1 MATKQEEVRK
11 ILDTHFIFSPLSP
24 TDKRAIEDLFE
35 IEKYPAGGAIAEAGR
50 PMTGLY
56 SVYSGS
62 IRMKGFND
70 SGKRISLGEQAEDS
84 TFGEI
89 SLLTDTNWDQQI
101 VASSDAILLKLPSSK
116 LRQFLRLNPHLEQ
129 HFRQQIGTIEMR
141 KRLRGILGSAQYSPD
156 LATEILNNI
165 GVKKIKRG
173 TYAFKQ
179 GDEDPRLYYIEGGSA
194 ELVRDMIEGTVVLE
208 KVSRG
213 GLIGETGAVT
223 GQPQNY
229 SALAVTDLTVLVIRA
244 PEVKK
249 ILDTNF
255 ELKEKLDQRIRQLK
269 EKEKDHASALKRQEG
284 MDQRIHL
291 DAISESDF
299 KRLAKKTEVGKF
311 KVLKQGAPNE
321 NVATCLAMI
330 STHFGKPFTIGQVQE
345 IANINTETATLPQV
359 CSAGE
364 QMGFRTKYYNV
375 KYDQLRQLELPAI
388 ILWENFHYV
397 VIYRATESAI
407 YVADPLTG
415 LKTINRREFEAGWD
429 GVVVVTEPTQKFKTL
444 DAPEHPYGRFIGFL
458 LPYKFY
464 FAEAFLAVLVM
475 NILGLA
481 SPLFVQN
488 IVDKV
493 VVHKDAA
500 LLNMMLLGMVMVT
513 LFTLITSA
521 AQSLLL
527 AHVIARIDMKM
538 MSEFY
543 RHILSLPL
551 RFFQSRQIG
560 DILSRFGEN
569 QKIRGILAG
578 TTITAVLDALMIVLY
593 IMMMLIYNK
602 MLTIM
607 VICFIPIYIF
617 NTLFFTP
624 RLNDIYNQLF
634 LSNAASQSSLIESLH
649 GIEAIKSTANE
660 YWARS
665 RWEDAFV
672 ENVNLGYKC
681 AKVSLLFGIISQ
693 LINLSA
699 NISILWVGANEVI
712 EDKLSIGELMGF
724 NILMGEVMGPILNM
738 VNLWSSL
745 AEIRIAMDRVN
756 DVAIVKP
763 EQSFVTSS
771 GAPPAV
777 VSKLEGRIEFRNTC
791 FRYGGEDTP
800 LILNNFN
807 LIIEPGQSVA
817 FVGPSGCGKS
827 TAIKM
832 IMGFNMPTGGEC
844 LVDGKDI
851 TAIDLNSYRRQIG
864 VVLQDSYLFSD
875 TVAGNIALGDT
886 EPDMNAVRD
895 AARLSSADDF
905 IARLQQGYQTPLGE
919 KGIQVSGGQR
929 QRICIARALYRRPK
943 ILIFDEAT
951 SALDN
956 ESEARIQQ
964 NMKAILTGKTSIA
977 IAHRLSTVR
986 DCDFICFMENG
997 QVQEKGNHDELV
1009 AMKGRYYELAK
1020 KQFDLE

>member
-1 MATKQEEVRK
+1 MATKQEEVRR

-35 IEKYPAGGAIAEAGR
+35 IEKYPAGTAIAEAGR

-62 IRMKGFND
+62 VRMKGFNET
-70 SGKRISLGEQAEDS
+70 GKRISLGEMPEES
-84 TFGEI
+84 TFGEV
-89 SLLTDTNWDQQI
+89 SLLTDANWEQQ
-101 VASSDAILLKLPSSK
+101 VTASADTILLKLPSNK
-116 LRQFLRLNPHLEQ
+116 LRSFLKLNPHLEQ
-129 HFRQQIGTIEMR
+129 HFRQQIGSIEMR
-141 KRLRGILGSAQYSPD
+141 KRLRGILGTAQYTQE
-156 LATEILNNI
+156 AANEILSNI

-173 TYAFKQ
+173 TYVFKQ
-179 GDEDPRLYYIEGGSA
+179 GDEDPRLYYIEAGA
-194 ELVRDMIEGTVVLE
+194 CELVRDMIEGTVVLE
-208 KVSRG
+208 KVGKG

-223 GQPQNY
+223 HQAQNY
-229 SALAVTDLTVLVIRA
+229 SALAVTDLTVLVIRQ

-249 ILDTNF
+249 ILDANYD
-255 ELKEKLDQRIRQLK
+255 LKERLEQRIRQLRER
-269 EKEKDHASALKRQEG
+269 EKENASALKRQEG
-284 MDQRIHL
+284 IDQRIHI
-291 DAISESDF
+291 DSIGEADF
-299 KRLAKKTEVGKF
+299 RRLAKKTEVGKF
-311 KVLKQGAPNE
+311 KLIKQQAPAE
-321 NVATCLAMI
+321 NVAACLAMI
-330 STHFGKPFTIGQVQE
+330 SEHFGKSYTVGQVQE
-345 IANINTETATLPQV
+345 MANINTEVASLPQV
-359 CSAGE
+359 CTAGE
-364 QMGFRTKYYNV
+364 HLGFRAKYYQV
-375 KYDQLRQLELPAI
+375 KYDQLKQLELPGI
-388 ILWENFHYV
+388 ILWENYHYV
-397 VIYRATESAI
+397 VIYRVTDSAV

-415 LKTINRREFEAGWD
+415 LKTVNRREFETGWD
-429 GVVVVTEPTQKFKTL
+429 GVIVVTEPTQKFKQL
-444 DAPEHPYGRFIGFL
+444 ESPEHPYARFVGFL

-464 FAEAFLAVLVM
+464 FGEAFLAVLVM
-475 NILGLA
+475 NVLGLA

-493 VVHKDAA
+493 VVHKDSA
-500 LLNMMLLGMVMVT
+500 LLNMMLAGMVMITV
-513 LFTLITSA
+513 FTLMTSS
-521 AQSLLL
+521 AQNLLL

-543 RHILSLPL
+543 RHVLSLPL

-578 TTITAVLDALMIVLY
+578 TTITVVLDALMIVLY
-593 IMMMLIYNK
+593 ILMMLIYNK
-602 MLTIM
+602 FLTIM
-607 VICFIPIYIF
+607 VLIFIPIYIG

-624 RLNDIYNQLF
+624 RLNNIYNQLF
-634 LSNAASQSSLIESLH
+634 LSSAASQSSLIESLH

-672 ENVNLGYKC
+672 ENVNLGYKS
-681 AKVSLLFGIISQ
+681 AKIELLFNTVSQ

-699 NISILWVGANEVI
+699 SISILWVGANEVMA
-712 EDKLSIGELMGF
+712 DKMSIGELMGF
-724 NILMGEVMGPILNM
+724 NMLMGEVMGPILNM
-738 VNLWSSL
+738 VRLWSNL
-745 AEIRIAMDRVN
+745 QEIRIAMDRVN
-756 DVAIVKP
+756 DVAIIKP
-763 EQSFVTSS
+763 EQSAMTST

-777 VSKLEGRIEFRNTC
+777 LPRLEGRIEFRNTC

-844 LVDGKDI
+844 LIDGKDI
-851 TAIDLNSYRRQIG
+851 TALDLTTYRRQIG
-864 VVLQDSYLFSD
+864 IVLQDSYLFSD

-886 EPDMNAVRD
+886 EPDMNAVRE

-964 NMKAILTGKTSIA
+964 NMKQILTGKTSIA

-997 QVQEKGNHDELV
+997 QVQEKGSHDELV
-1009 AMKGRYYELAK
+1009 AQKGRYYDLAK